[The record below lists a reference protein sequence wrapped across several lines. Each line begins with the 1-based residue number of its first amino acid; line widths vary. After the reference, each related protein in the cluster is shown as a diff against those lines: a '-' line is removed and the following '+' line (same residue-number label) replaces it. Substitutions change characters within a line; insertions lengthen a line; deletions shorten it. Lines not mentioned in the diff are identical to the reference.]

1 MSANKNTDRN
11 FSGILKTSWVKS
23 SIKIGVIFLAI
34 SVAII
39 LLLKILN
46 VGNSQL
52 FQDSKDFV
60 AKYGF
65 VGIFFATI
73 LAGTVLPLGSPGL
86 VVAAALL
93 GVPPIP
99 LILVATLGFT
109 LGMIINY
116 SLALGLGRPYVVKKM
131 SAESLEEITDLWSK
145 WGWIIYAIFGLIPI
159 LPVELLSFVCG
170 LLKTRLDIFLTLS
183 FVPRLVVFALLA
195 YFGESLGV
203 WIGLA

>member
-11 FSGILKTSWVKS
+11 LSGILKTSWVKS